1 MEIIVF
7 LIFILILVSLELVI
21 YRRHAVD
28 RISLDLTFSKKV
40 ADYGEIIEVI
50 EVAENNKR
58 LPLPFIIMKFETPA
72 VIEFQDMTNTSRS
85 DLLYREDMLTMKP
98 FSRHTRRIK
107 ARCTHRGYYSFT
119 RVNMTTSDIL
129 LMEKFTREFPADS
142 SLTILPKRIS
152 CVDLDLL
159 MSTTFS
165 DVMTRRTLLTDP
177 FAFSGIR
184 EYQPYDPMK
193 NLNWTATAKT
203 GDLMV
208 NQNASTAARQVC
220 VFVNL
225 EYYDPRNSSD
235 LLEISISIAYS
246 YISELSEAGIP
257 SAVYINGRD
266 IESGD
271 PVIFEMNTAYTDI
284 ERRGVDLARIDLK
297 QKVLPF
303 GTFVDEC
310 LPGTDR
316 DAFIVVI
323 SPRRDDVF
331 RSVMDDIRARRRNSL
346 WVLPYY
352 RDQQVPE
359 ETPGMR
365 RWEVY
370 GRDG

>member
-7 LIFILILVSLELVI
+7 LIFIAILVSLELVI

-28 RISLDLTFSKKV
+28 KITLDVKFSKKV
-40 ADYGEIIEVI
+40 ADFGEMIEVI

-58 LPLPFIIMKFETPA
+58 LPLPFIILKFETPS
-72 VIEFQDMTNTSRS
+72 VIEFQDMTNTSKS

-107 ARCTHRGYYSFT
+107 ARCSHRGYYYFT
-119 RVNMTTSDIL
+119 RVNMTTSDLL
-129 LMEKFTREFPADS
+129 LMEKFTREFPADT

-152 CVDLDLL
+152 CIELDLL

-208 NQNASTAARQVC
+208 NQNASTASRQVC
-220 VFVNL
+220 VLVNL
-225 EYYDPRNSSD
+225 EYYDPRNTSD

-246 YISELSEAGIP
+246 YISELSETGIP

-271 PVIFEMNTAYTDI
+271 PVVFEMNTAYTDI
-284 ERRGVDLARIDLK
+284 ERRGIDLARIDLK

-303 GTFVDEC
+303 GAFVDEC
-310 LPGTDR
+310 IPGIGR
-316 DAFIVVI
+316 DDFVVVI

-331 RSVMDDIRARRRNSL
+331 RSVMDGIKARRKNSI
-346 WVLPYY
+346 WVLPCY
-352 RDQQVPE
+352 RDQQIPDDI
-359 ETPGMR
+359 PGVI